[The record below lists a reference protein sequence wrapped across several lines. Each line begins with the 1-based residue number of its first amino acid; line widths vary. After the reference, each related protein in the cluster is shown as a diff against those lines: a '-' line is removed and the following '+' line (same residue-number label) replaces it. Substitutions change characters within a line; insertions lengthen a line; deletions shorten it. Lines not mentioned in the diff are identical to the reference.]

1 MAADHIPGDPVRKY
15 LHCCE
20 RLAIDG
26 TDLVPAQP
34 APDTS
39 VAEAMSISAT
49 ERRRKRRKRR
59 EDEQTSGAVLV
70 SDH

>member
-1 MAADHIPGDPVRKY
+1 MATDHIPGDTVWKY
-15 LHCCE
+15 LRCRE

-34 APDTS
+34 APDAS

-49 ERRRKRRKRR
+49 ERRKKEEEGEVGFKR
-59 EDEQTSGAVLV
+59 E
-70 SDH
+70 

>member
-1 MAADHIPGDPVRKY
+1 MASDHIPGDSVWRY
-15 LHCCE
+15 LRCRE
-20 RLAIDG
+20 RPAIDG
-26 TDLVPAQP
+26 TALVPAQP
-34 APDTS
+34 APDAC

-49 ERRRKRRKRR
+49 EKWRKKRR